1 MTIIRNQNRRRNS
14 SVDVNFSSI
23 EKSES
28 QSGGN
33 TPLMTSESFNGTN
46 TNSKLGKR
54 EEYLKI
60 IGDITNIM

>member
-46 TNSKLGKR
+46 TNSKLGK
-54 EEYLKI
+54 KKS
-60 IGDITNIM
+60 T